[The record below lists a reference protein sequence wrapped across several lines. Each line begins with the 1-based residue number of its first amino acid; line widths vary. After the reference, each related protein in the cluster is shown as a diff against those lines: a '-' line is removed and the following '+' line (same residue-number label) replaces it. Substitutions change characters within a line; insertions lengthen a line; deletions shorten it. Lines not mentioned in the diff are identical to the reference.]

1 MNPKQLIYH
10 SQARFKLWTWTE
22 LERLTGQTKSQ
33 IIDNLTTDQSEIQDP
48 VAVLTC
54 NHKNY
59 NPEYLQALEQNYA
72 QPDSFSIHI
81 DQFGLSNVITKK
93 KHQPY
98 YYHLTQNQDWYWK
111 QKWLA
116 KNKSLFLLIPGVKN
130 IYLAC
135 SVASQIS
142 HDESDVDL
150 LIQVHQ
156 HCVWVT
162 KIYFAII
169 SKILKYYRFNFI
181 LGLYYWL
188 TKKNIELNQLKHQT
202 LHNKIKID
210 FGMVFENWS
219 EVESNYSGKERHYS
233 IWNNLN
239 LKTELN
245 YFQPLLTQIIYY
257 SLVPLYYLLTPLFF
271 IIGII
276 HYWWHQANSLQNPNM
291 LVKWS
296 IYSQYN
302 KIY

>member
-22 LERLTGQTKSQ
+22 LERLTGQNKDE
-33 IIDNLTTDQSEIQDP
+33 IKLNLDQNEIQDP
-48 VAVLTC
+48 LAVLTY

-59 NPEYLQALEQNYA
+59 NPEYIATLEQNYT
-72 QPDSFSIHI
+72 QPDLFQIKI
-81 DQFGLSNVITKK
+81 DQFGLSNAITQR

-142 HDESDVDL
+142 HDQSDVDL
-150 LIQVHQ
+150 LIQVDSN
-156 HCVWVT
+156 CVWLT
-162 KIYFAII
+162 KIYFAVI
-169 SKILKYYRFNFI
+169 SKLLKYYEFNFI
-181 LGLYYWL
+181 LGLYFWL
-188 TKKNIELNQLKHQT
+188 TGDKTELEKMKNEA
-202 LHNKIKID
+202 LHSKIKID
-210 FGMVFENWS
+210 FGMVFEKWS
-219 EVESNYSGKERHYS
+219 QVESNYSDKERHYS
-233 IWNNLN
+233 IWNNLDIQ
-239 LKTELN
+239 KELN
-245 YFQPLLTQIIYY
+245 YFQPPITQIVYY
-257 SLVPLYYLLTPLFF
+257 ALIPIYYLLTPLFF
-271 IIGII
+271 LIGLI
-276 HYWWHQANSLQNPNM
+276 HFKWHQNHNQNNPNM